1 MTKEQDLKEKA
12 EKACDKKDSDLI
24 KLSKKELKRIAEEEA
39 ERRKEEL
46 EELYAIYGGD

>member
-1 MTKEQDLKEKA
+1 MTKEQDFKEKA

-24 KLSKKELKRIAEEEA
+24 KLSEKELKRIAEEEA